1 MEITQELAKKIQNH
15 IMSLLGKETSFVDPL
30 SNKYLTSSIPEDIN
44 RKANLSSEVLSSGKS
59 LEIQNNGESQIAI
72 PLFKG
77 GRKIGILLINNEER
91 NGLDQAGLIK
101 SFAELLVEQ
110 ELGNNQI
117 VKDST
122 DQFVAKIIYK
132 KDFKD
137 ASYVSSEASILGHKL
152 NLPRVAI
159 FIKLCG
165 FWENCLLNDD
175 RFEGDRQKVIE
186 YWKKEIK
193 DAVNG
198 FFTKSSDNIV
208 AYLGEDEFLVFKD
221 ISNSSEE
228 KVVEMV
234 KKNFANIFSPL
245 KSQNTKDIVIGISK
259 SYSGVKGLV
268 KSFNEAKLAAFLG
281 EKIKG
286 TNKSYFI
293 DDLGILS
300 IIGDGNQEKKLSF
313 ASELLG
319 NLTNNELLK
328 TLECF
333 FDKNLNL
340 TSTAKKLHIHR
351 NTVIYR
357 LDQISRIIGLDP
369 RIFDDS
375 VSIKIALLIKQLF
388 SKQI

>member
-1 MEITQELAKKIQNH
+1 MEITRELAKKIQNH
-15 IMSLLGKETSFVDPL
+15 IVSLLGKEISFIDSL
-30 SNKYLTSSIPEDIN
+30 KNEYLTSSIPGN
-44 RKANLSSEVLSSGKS
+44 VGRKANLSTQVLSATKP
-59 LEIQNNGESQIAI
+59 LEIENRGEPQIVVPI
-72 PLFKG
+72 FEDGK
-77 GRKIGILLINNEER
+77 KIGLLLINNEEG
-91 NGLDQAGLIK
+91 NGLDQAELIK
-101 SFAELLVEQ
+101 SFAELLIQ
-110 ELGNNQI
+110 RDLGDAQAA
-117 VKDST
+117 KDST
-122 DQFVAKIIYK
+122 DQFVAKVIYK

-137 ASYVSSEASILGHKL
+137 LSYVSSEASILGHKL
-152 NLPRVAI
+152 NLPRLAI

-165 FWENCLLNDD
+165 FWENCLLNDN
-175 RFEGDRQKVIE
+175 RFEGDRQKVID

-193 DAVNG
+193 DAIAG

-221 ISNSSEE
+221 ILNSTED

-234 KKNFANIFSPL
+234 RKNFSNIFSPL

-259 SYSGVKGLV
+259 AYSGIKGLA
-268 KSFNEAKLAAFLG
+268 KSFNEAKLAAILG
-281 EKIKG
+281 EKISG
-286 TNKSYFI
+286 ANKSYFI

-300 IIGDGNQEKKLSF
+300 IIGDGNREKKLSF

-333 FDKNLNL
+333 FNENLNL

-375 VSIKIALLIKQLF
+375 VSIKIALLIRQLF
-388 SKQI
+388 S